1 MNECIAITERAAE
14 IVVSGNF
21 ESLKNIEWLVIKQW
35 RRLIQFYKRLT
46 KVAPAAWLCI
56 GICTHMFSN

>member
-35 RRLIQFYKRLT
+35 RRLI
-46 KVAPAAWLCI
+46 
-56 GICTHMFSN
+56 